1 MERPALQR
9 LLTDIEA
16 RKVDCVVVYK
26 VDRLSRSLLDFAR
39 ILETF
44 ERHQVSFV
52 SVTQQFNTDTS
63 MGRLMLNVLLSFAQ
77 FEREMISK
85 RTRDK
90 MAAARRKGKYVGGRP
105 TLGYDVVDTK
115 LVVNQDEAERVG
127 QAFELYLQHQA
138 LLPVVKELA
147 RRGRYGRQ
155 DLCPG
160 EPAPT
165 PLAGRV
171 PRVARLMAL
180 AIRFD
185 ELLRRGLVKDQAEL
199 ARLGHVSRARVTQIM
214 NLLCLAPDI
223 QEAVLFLP
231 LTQCGRDP
239 VTERHLRKLA
249 AAPDWHTQ
257 RRLWQELVA
266 RTTLASGSEPNLV
279 VNQNEPGRQRV

>member
-1 MERPALQR
+1 MTQKLTVARPFH
-9 LLTDIEA
+9 
-16 RKVDCVVVYK
+16 V
-26 VDRLSRSLLDFAR
+26 
-39 ILETF
+39 
-44 ERHQVSFV
+44 
-52 SVTQQFNTDTS
+52 
-63 MGRLMLNVLLSFAQ
+63 
-77 FEREMISK
+77 
-85 RTRDK
+85 
-90 MAAARRKGKYVGGRP
+90 
-105 TLGYDVVDTK
+105 
-115 LVVNQDEAERVG
+115 
-127 QAFELYLQHQA
+127 
-138 LLPVVKELA
+138 
-147 RRGRYGRQ
+147 RRGKHGRQ

-165 PLAGRV
+165 PPAGRV
-171 PRVARLMAL
+171 PRLARLMAL

-231 LTQCGRDP
+231 LTQRGRDP

-257 RRLWQELVA
+257 RRLWQELVV